1 MSDNIYPFL
10 HNAQYTETPT
20 DELPLYV
27 DVKWDDERC
36 CAVLGDDGEPIICT
50 GADAL
55 HGWIMR
61 ALLTDRYADEHYSA
75 AFGSE
80 LRRLIGRTWQ
90 PSTRMAEARRCI
102 EDCLLQN
109 PYIKS
114 VTVDDASLLGN
125 ALHIA
130 CSVQTVCGNLTEE
143 VNV

>member
-1 MSDNIYPFL
+1 MSDNVYPFL
-10 HNAQYTETPT
+10 HNVQYAETPT
-20 DELPLYV
+20 EELPLYV
-27 DVKWDDERC
+27 DVKWDDARS
-36 CAVLGDDGEPIICT
+36 CAVLRDDGEPILCT

-90 PSTRMAEARRCI
+90 PHDGARRCI

-114 VTVDDASLLGN
+114 VTVDDASLHGN

-130 CSVQTVCGNLTEE
+130 CSVQTIYGNLTEE
-143 VNV
+143 IDV